1 MTFLLIIMLQTLHP
15 KALLVRVG
23 RVRHPIGV
31 EQEKEEFAGWSLQA
45 EKPG

>member
-1 MTFLLIIMLQTLHP
+1 MLQTLHP

-31 EQEKEEFAGWSLQA
+31 EQEKEEFAPLWRIRVR
-45 EKPG
+45 